1 QLVLDSVPLPWQQ
14 TDLSHLPEE
23 DRAAAL
29 EQLLADDRATHFD
42 LTAPPLLRMTLVT
55 MSPDRAELVF
65 TAHHVLFDGWSVPLL
80 MEDLLRLYGC
90 GGDLAALPKVR
101 GYRDFLSWLARQDHD
116 AAARAWAGELDG
128 LDEPTLLAP
137 NARSADSEHIGQV
150 DVPLS
155 PQTARELSRY
165 AAEAGITLN
174 TLVQGAWAIVLGELT
189 GRQDVV
195 FGVTVSGRPP
205 AVPDID
211 TMVGLFINTLPVRVT
226 CSPADTFRELLTR
239 LQGRQAVLLDHH
251 HYGLAQLQQD
261 TGLSTLFD
269 TVVVFESFPI
279 DHAGLGDA
287 NTEAGVAIT
296 GLTPFSG
303 THYPLTVTA
312 DADPQLRIALQ
323 YQHHLFD
330 HATVEAIA
338 ARCLRVLLQ
347 AVENPEIRVAQL
359 DVLEPAERTRVVSEW
374 NDTAHTTTAAAGTL
388 AAAFEARVERGPQRV
403 ALVFDKDTL
412 TYADFN
418 ARANRLAHWLIERGA
433 GPERL
438 VAIRM
443 PRSFDL
449 LTAIYGVL
457 KAGAAYLPIETDL
470 PGERVEHML
479 ADSKP
484 LLVLEELPDLSGQP
498 ESNPGVDVHEDHVAY
513 VIYTS
518 GSTGKPKGVA
528 VSHRSITNRLAWG
541 HDRYGMDESGRMLL
555 KTSVGFDVS
564 VPELF
569 WPLQV
574 GAGIVIARPDGQ
586 KDSGYLAALIRDQQV
601 TDADFAPSMLAAF
614 LSEPTAA
621 QCTSLRRVEAAGEA
635 LPPELAERFARTL
648 PGARLHN
655 LYGPTEAAVEVTA
668 HECREE
674 PGATSVPIGAPVWN
688 TQVYVLDSALR
699 PVPPGVPGELYLA
712 GVQLARGYLN
722 RPGLTAE
729 RFLASPFT
737 PGARMYRTG
746 DLVKW
751 RPDGVLDYLGRVD
764 FQVKVRGFRIEPG
777 DIEAALASHP
787 GVDQAVVITREDR
800 PGDQRIVGYVVPAP
814 AGSATAREAEQVD
827 EWQQVYDEAYAASG
841 RAAWGEDFTGW
852 NSSYTGEP
860 IPLAEMRAWRD
871 AAVEQIL
878 GQAPRRVLELG
889 VGSGLLLCHIVPD
902 VAEYWGTD
910 FSAPV
915 IEQLKD
921 QVDRAGYTERV
932 RLRVQPADDVS
943 GLPPEYFDTVVINS
957 VAQYFPDADYLDRV
971 LRQAFALLAPGGRIV
986 IGDVRHAGS
995 LSLLK
1000 TAVHRTRHPEASASV
1015 IRTAVA
1021 RAVLVEKE
1029 LVLDPEWFTRWA
1041 DGHGAA
1047 GVDVHLKPGRAHN
1060 ELTRHRYEVVLHKA
1074 PVDTVSLTGI
1084 PAVAWGRRVDDFT
1097 GLDEVVEEH
1106 GTTPVRITR
1115 IPNARLS
1122 GEVATATAVAAVVSP
1137 VAGLPPLDPHDLRAW
1152 ADRRGFGLL
1161 LTPTAGVPECFD
1173 AVVLP
1178 AGTEAGR
1185 TYSGGFTPTGR
1196 PERTLVNDP
1205 AGARQ
1210 IGVLVSGLRDHALER
1225 LPEYMVPAAVVA
1237 IAEVP
1242 LTPNGKLDRQA
1253 LPVPDY
1259 AGAATGRPPRTP
1271 QEEVLCALFAEVLG
1285 LDRVGIDD
1293 DFFALGGH
1301 SLLATRLISRIRAEL
1316 GAEVPIRAVFDGPT
1330 VVELVERIAPGART
1344 RSPLRRAAQR
1354 PEQPPLSFA
1363 QRRLWFIDRFEGPS
1377 ATYNIPFVLRLT
1389 GALDVAALDKAVR
1402 DIVSR
1407 HEILRTLIAE
1417 SGDGVPYQRVLP
1429 AEPAPVALHV
1439 VESAPDAVTD
1449 AVAAAAARPFDLAT
1463 EIPLRVTVVRSAAD
1477 EHVLVLVVHHIAGDG
1492 ESMGPLARDLG
1503 TAYAA
1508 RRRGTRPDWP
1518 EPPVSYVD
1526 YTLWQRE
1533 LLADESDP
1541 DGVLATQLR
1550 YWQNELTGAP
1560 QPLQLP
1566 TDRPR
1571 PPAASHRGDLVAFEL
1586 DPDLVA
1592 AVEEL
1597 ARAQGATVSMVL
1609 QSAVAVLLH
1618 HLGGGEDITVG
1629 SPIAGRTD
1637 AALAELVGFF
1647 VNTWVLRADLSGNP
1661 SFEQFLGQVREKA
1674 LAAYE
1679 NQDAPFERL
1688 VELLNPD
1695 RSTAY
1700 HPLFQVMFAWQNMAR
1715 EDFALDGLRVD
1726 LEHLATDTAKF
1737 DLFFNMADIPGLGVI
1752 GHLEY
1757 ATDLFDRATVEAL
1770 AARFARV
1777 LRQLVFSP
1785 GRPIGAVV
1793 DTLEAA
1799 ERELVIHRFNDTATP
1814 TPEVTIPGLFERQA
1828 AATPDGVAVIS
1839 GAQSLT
1845 YRELNA
1851 HADRLAAGLA
1861 AHGVGPETV
1870 VGVALPRTADLITAL
1885 LAVLKAGG
1893 AYLPV
1898 DPKYPSARLDFIVS
1912 DARPRLFLTSPESVG
1927 VLPDDGTPRLFI
1939 GDAETTGSHA
1949 GRTPVRSR
1957 PHNAAYVMYTSGSTG
1972 TPKGVTITHHDVVN
1986 GVLRLAERAGIEAGS
2001 RVVAGTS
2008 VNFDVSVFEIFTTL
2022 AHGGCVDIVRDVMEL
2037 AERDNRR
2044 GGVISTVP
2052 SVFAEL
2058 IDDIAGTLDVEAVVF
2073 GGEALPASLV
2083 DRVREAFPGVRVVNA
2098 YGQTE
2103 SFYATACVLA
2113 SGDERGGS
2121 GSTPIGS
2128 PLGNMRA
2135 YVLSPGLVP
2144 VPPGVVGELYVAGHV
2159 ARGYHGRAG
2168 LTAERFVPDP
2178 FGGSGARMYRTGDL
2192 ARWNADGQL
2201 EYAGRDDAQVK
2212 VRGFRI
2218 EPGEVEAALAAHPGV
2233 SRAVV
2238 VTRMGRGV
2246 KQLVGYVVPAGAD
2259 DVTDGAEGLSD
2270 DALDLTSG
2278 VDTAELRRF
2287 VAGRLP
2293 EFMVPSVLV
2302 MLDRLP
2308 L

>member
-1 QLVLDSVPLPWQQ
+1 ERMRAAGQAVLDRYANLRTAFVSDTTGEPVQVVVEGVRVPWQQ
-14 TDLSHLPEE
+14 IDLSDHAEGD
-23 DRAAAL
+23 DRDAAL
-29 EQLLADDRATHFD
+29 ERILADDRATHFD

-55 MSPDRAELVF
+55 MGPGRAELVF

-80 MEDLLRLYGC
+80 MEDLLRLYGS

-101 GYRDFLSWLARQDHD
+101 GYREFLSWLAQQDHE
-116 AAARAWAGELDG
+116 AAARAWADELDG

-137 NARSADSEHIGQV
+137 GAESADSEDIGQV

-155 PQTARELSRY
+155 PETVRELTRY
-165 AAEAGITLN
+165 AAETGVTLN

-189 GRQDVV
+189 GREDVV
-195 FGVTVSGRPP
+195 FGATVSGRPP
-205 AVPDID
+205 AVTDID
-211 TMVGLFINTLPVRVT
+211 TMVGLFINTLPVRVA
-226 CSPADTFRELLTR
+226 CSPRDTFRELLTR
-239 LQGRQAVLLDHH
+239 LQDRQAVLLDHH
-251 HYGLAQLQQD
+251 HYGLAQIQQD

-338 ARCLRVLLQ
+338 ARCLRVLRQ
-347 AVENPEIRVAQL
+347 VVENPEIRVAQL
-359 DVLEPAERTRVVSEW
+359 DVLEPAERTKVVSEW
-374 NDTAHTTTAAAGTL
+374 NDTAHPTATAGSTL
-388 AAAFEARVERGPQRV
+388 AAAFEAQVERGPERT
-403 ALVFDKDTL
+403 ALVFEGDTL
-412 TYADFN
+412 SYAEFN

-438 VAIRM
+438 VAIRI

-457 KAGAAYLPIETDL
+457 KTGAAYLPIETDL

-479 ADSKP
+479 ADSTP
-484 LLVLEELPDLSGQP
+484 LLVLDELPDLSGRP
-498 ESNPGVDVHEDHVAY
+498 ESNPGVDVHEDHAAY

-518 GSTGKPKGVA
+518 GSTGKPKGVV
-528 VSHRSITNRLAWG
+528 VSHRSIMNRIAWG
-541 HDRYGMDESGRMLL
+541 HGRYGMGESDRMLL

-574 GAGIVIARPDGQ
+574 GAGLVIVRPDGQ
-586 KDSGYLAALIRDQQV
+586 KDPEYLARLIREQRV

-614 LSEPTAA
+614 LSEPTAD

-635 LPPELAERFARTL
+635 LPLELTERFARTL
-648 PGARLHN
+648 PGTRLHN

-668 HECREE
+668 WECREE
-674 PGATSVPIGAPVWN
+674 PGATGVPIGAPVWN

-722 RPGLTAE
+722 RPDLTAE
-729 RFLASPFT
+729 RFVASPFT

-746 DLVKW
+746 DLVRW
-751 RPDGVLDYLGRVD
+751 RPDGVIDYLGRVD

-777 DIEAALASHP
+777 DIEAALALHP

-814 AGSATAREAEQVD
+814 TGSATAREAEQVD
-827 EWQQVYDEAYAASG
+827 EWQQVYDEAYAGSG
-841 RAAWGEDFTGW
+841 TTAWGEDFTGW

-860 IPLAEMRAWRD
+860 IPLVEMRAWRD

-878 GQAPRRVLELG
+878 GGAPRRVLELG
-889 VGSGLLLCHIVPD
+889 VGSGLLLSRIVPD

-921 QVDRAGYTERV
+921 QVERAGFTERV

-943 GLPPEYFDTVVINS
+943 GLPQEYFDTVVINS
-957 VAQYFPDADYLDRV
+957 VAQYFPDAGYLDRV
-971 LRQAFALLAPGGRIV
+971 LSQALDLLAPGGRIV

-1000 TAVHRTRHPEASASV
+1000 TAIHRARRPEASASV
-1015 IRTAVA
+1015 IRAAVA

-1041 DGHGAA
+1041 DEHGAA
-1047 GVDVHLKPGRAHN
+1047 GVDVLLKPGRAHN

-1074 PVDTVSLTGI
+1074 PVDPVPLTGI
-1084 PAVAWGRRVDDFT
+1084 PALAWGRRVDDFT
-1097 GLDEVVEEH
+1097 SLDEVVREH
-1106 GTTPVRITR
+1106 RTTPVRITR
-1115 IPNARLS
+1115 IPNARLA
-1122 GEVATATAVAAVVSP
+1122 GEVATATALAAVDSP
-1137 VAGLPPLDPHDLRAW
+1137 VAGLPPLDPHDLREW
-1152 ADRRGFGLL
+1152 ADRRGLGLL
-1161 LTPTAGVPECFD
+1161 LTLTAGVPECFD
-1173 AVVLP
+1173 AVVFP

-1196 PERTLVNDP
+1196 PERMLVNDP
-1205 AGARQ
+1205 AGARE
-1210 IGVLVSGLRDHALER
+1210 IGVLVSGLRDHAQER

-1242 LTPNGKLDRQA
+1242 LTSNGKLDRQA

-1285 LDRVGIDD
+1285 IDRVGIDD
-1293 DFFALGGH
+1293 NFFALGGH

-1316 GAEVPIRAVFDGPT
+1316 GAEVPIRAVFDRPT
-1330 VVELVERIAPGART
+1330 VVELVERIAPGARV

-1389 GALDVAALDKAVR
+1389 GALDVAALENAVR
-1402 DIVSR
+1402 DVVSR

-1429 AEPAPVALHV
+1429 AEPAAVDLHV
-1439 VESAPDAVTD
+1439 VESAPDAVAD
-1449 AVAAAAARPFDLAT
+1449 AVAAAAVRPFDLAA

-1508 RRRGTRPDWP
+1508 RLCGEVPDWP
-1518 EPPVSYVD
+1518 ELPVSYVD

-1550 YWQNELTGAP
+1550 YWRDELAGAP

-1571 PPAASHRGDLVAFEL
+1571 PPVASRRGDLVAFEL
-1586 DPDLVA
+1586 DPDLVTA
-1592 AVEEL
+1592 MEEL
-1597 ARAQGATVSMVL
+1597 ARARGATVSMVL

-1647 VNTWVLRADLSGNP
+1647 VNTWVLRTDLSGNP
-1661 SFEQFLGQVREKA
+1661 SFDRLLGQVREKA

-1700 HPLFQVMFAWQNMAR
+1700 HPLFQVMFAWQNVAR
-1715 EDFALDGLRVD
+1715 EDFALEGLRVG
-1726 LEHLATDTAKF
+1726 LEHSATDTAKF
-1737 DLFFNMADIPGLGVI
+1737 DLFFNMADIPGLGVV

-1757 ATDLFDRATVEAL
+1757 ATDLFDRVTVEAL

-1777 LRQLVFSP
+1777 VRQLVSSP

-1793 DTLEAA
+1793 DTLDAA
-1799 ERELVIHRFNDTATP
+1799 ERELVIHRFNDTAAP
-1814 TPEVTIPGLFERQA
+1814 TPDVTIPGLFERQA
-1828 AATPDGVAVIS
+1828 AATPDAVAVIC
-1839 GAQSLT
+1839 GARSLT
-1845 YRELNA
+1845 YRELDTL
-1851 HADRLAAGLA
+1851 ADRVARELVAR
-1861 AHGVGPETV
+1861 GVGPETV
-1870 VGVALPRTADLITAL
+1870 VGLALPRSADLVVAL
-1885 LAVLKAGG
+1885 LGVLKAGG

-1898 DPKYPSARLDFIVS
+1898 DPKYPSTRLDFIVS
-1912 DARPRLFLTSPESVG
+1912 DARPRLFLTDPETAG

-1939 GDAETTGSHA
+1939 GDAEKTGADVGNVGPDTRNA
-1949 GRTPVRSR
+1949 GADAGSTLPR
-1957 PHNAAYVMYTSGSTG
+1957 PHNAAFVMYTSGSTG
-1972 TPKGVTITHHDVVN
+1972 MPKGVTVTHHNVVN
-1986 GVLRLAERAGIEAGS
+1986 GVLRLAERVGVEQGS
-2001 RVVAGTS
+2001 RVLAGTS
-2008 VNFDVSVFEIFTTL
+2008 VAFDVSVFEVFTTL
-2022 AHGGCVDIVRDVMEL
+2022 ARGGCVEVVRDVLAL
-2037 AERDNRR
+2037 AERDGWR
-2044 GGVISTVP
+2044 GSVISSVP

-2058 IDDIAGTLDVEAVVF
+2058 VDDIADTTDVDTVVF
-2073 GGEALPASLV
+2073 GGEALPASLAE
-2083 DRVREAFPGVRVVNA
+2083 RVREAFPGVRVVNP

-2103 SFYATACVLA
+2103 SFYATAFVLP
-2113 SGDERGGS
+2113 SGEEWDGS
-2121 GSTPIGS
+2121 GSAPIGS

-2135 YVLSPGLVP
+2135 
-2144 VPPGVVGELYVAGHV
+2144 
-2159 ARGYHGRAG
+2159 
-2168 LTAERFVPDP
+2168 
-2178 FGGSGARMYRTGDL
+2178 
-2192 ARWNADGQL
+2192 
-2201 EYAGRDDAQVK
+2201 
-2212 VRGFRI
+2212 
-2218 EPGEVEAALAAHPGV
+2218 
-2233 SRAVV
+2233 
-2238 VTRMGRGV
+2238 
-2246 KQLVGYVVPAGAD
+2246 
-2259 DVTDGAEGLSD
+2259 
-2270 DALDLTSG
+2270 
-2278 VDTAELRRF
+2278 
-2287 VAGRLP
+2287 
-2293 EFMVPSVLV
+2293 
-2302 MLDRLP
+2302 
-2308 L
+2308 